1 MARKATDVEMDR
13 EAVRTL
19 PPREI
24 RRLVREGH
32 WKGATAGLAPGYVQ
46 ANLVVIP
53 KSIATDFLLFCQR
66 NPKPCP
72 LLEVTEPGDPMLKQ
86 IANGA
91 DVRTDVPGYAL
102 YQRGKLVA
110 EADGLMDYWRD
121 DLMAFLTGCSF
132 TFESAL
138 LNAGVPLRHVDAGRN
153 VPMYRTSIPCQSAG
167 VLAGP
172 LVVSMRPIPQ
182 HLVVGAGQVTSRFPS
197 AHGAPVHIGDPDR
210 IGIADLTRV
219 DWGDPPHGREGD
231 VPVFWACG
239 VTPQAVALESKPEL
253 MITHRP
259 GHMFISDLRDAD
271 LSALP

>member
-1 MARKATDVEMDR
+1 MDR
-13 EAVRTL
+13 EAVRAL
-19 PPREI
+19 PPAEI
-24 RRLVREGH
+24 RRLVREGR
-32 WKGATAGLAPGYVQ
+32 WRGATAGLAPGYVQ
-46 ANLVVIP
+46 ANLVIIP
-53 KSIATDFLLFCQR
+53 RSIATDFLLFCQR

-72 LLEVTEPGDPMLKQ
+72 VLEVTEPGDPVVRQ
-86 IANGA
+86 IAAGA
-91 DVRTDVPGYAL
+91 DVRTDVPGYGV
-102 YQRGKLVA
+102 YQRGRLVA
-110 EADGLMDYWRD
+110 EVDAITDYWRD

-138 LNAGVPLRHVDAGRN
+138 LNAGVPLRHVEAGRN
-153 VPMYRTSIPCQSAG
+153 VSMYRTNIACQSAG
-167 VLAGP
+167 ALRGP

-182 HLVVGAGQVTSRFPS
+182 HLVVRAVQVTSRFPS
-197 AHGAPVHIGDPDR
+197 AHGAPVHVGDPEQ
-210 IGIADLTRV
+210 IGITDLQRV
-219 DWGDPPHGREGD
+219 DWGDAPRREEGD